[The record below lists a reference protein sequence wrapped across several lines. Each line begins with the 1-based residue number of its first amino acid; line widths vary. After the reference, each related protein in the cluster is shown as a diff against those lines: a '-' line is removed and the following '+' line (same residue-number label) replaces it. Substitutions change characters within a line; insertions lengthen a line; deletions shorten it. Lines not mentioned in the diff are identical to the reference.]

1 MRIDLHIHTS
11 PLSACSYIDPHELVQ
26 EARRLKLDGLCLTE
40 HQVLWDPAE
49 VDKLALEAGI
59 KIFRGNEFTTNQ
71 GDILIFGFYEDIK
84 ELMIIQDLREA
95 VQSAGGFMIAAHPF
109 RGFKTFGIGQLQMTV
124 EQAGKRNVFEFVD
137 AVETGNGKLSKDEND
152 MARKVAKKLG
162 LPGTGGSD
170 AHRVDEIATWVTVF
184 EINIANE
191 RELLEELHAGRFRAE
206 NRRQKTEDRS
216 QKSEVRGQKT
226 EVRGQKTDER

>member
-26 EARRLKLDGLCLTE
+26 EARRMKLDGICLTE
-40 HQVLWDPAE
+40 HQVLWDPVE

-71 GDILIFGFYEDIK
+71 GDVLVFGFYEDIK
-84 ELMIIQDLREA
+84 ELMIIQELREI
-95 VQSAGGFMIAAHPF
+95 VQKAGGFMIAAHPF

-124 EQAGKRNVFEFVD
+124 EQAGKRKMFEFVD
-137 AVETGNGKLSKDEND
+137 AMEIGNGKLSADEND
-152 MARKVAKKLG
+152 MARKVAQKLD

-170 AHRVDEIATWVTVF
+170 AHRIDEIGTWVTVF
-184 EINIANE
+184 ENDIENE
-191 RELLEELHAGRFRAE
+191 QELLEELHAGRFR
-206 NRRQKTEDRS
+206 TEVGSRNEL
-216 QKSEVRGQKT
+216 KSEIGPVVVR
-226 EVRGQKTDER
+226 